1 MSYWTHVSGII
12 YVEDWSCFDNAESID
27 LKKAVCKNLPSGTE
41 EGLTVEINIRPTND
55 DFPERFKAISIFGSL
70 RDFYNKDCDK
80 LKLWWNNLKKEFG
93 DHIEIR
99 QAIMIIE
106 PDDGNEIILKETM
119 KESEQ

>member
-12 YVEDWSCFDNAESID
+12 YVEDWSCFDNAERVD
-27 LKKAVCKNLPSGTE
+27 LKKAVCKNLPSGSE
-41 EGLTVEINIRPTND
+41 EGLTVEINIGPTND
-55 DFPERFKAISIFGSL
+55 DFPERFKVISIFGSL
-70 RDFYNKDCDK
+70 RDFYSKDCDQ
-80 LKLWWNNLKKEFG
+80 LKSWWNNLKKELG

-119 KESEQ
+119 KEQE